1 MRVLSLISQNG
12 PNTFSGI
19 FEVDFIELDG
29 TVDPNMGDGTLWAA
43 RMGGAGYYYRN
54 VYHIE
59 AEEITITTVIY
70 GKRLFGTSDQ
80 ALTANK
86 THRPR
91 GLNKFRVAYIVTR
104 FFFHNGVHDK
114 VDDLFARGAGAN
126 KVAEVVFGG

>member
-1 MRVLSLISQNG
+1 MALIPFPVFLRLILSSLTARWIRTWATG
-12 PNTFSGI
+12 LSG
-19 FEVDFIELDG
+19 LRG
-29 TVDPNMGDGTLWAA
+29 W
-43 RMGGAGYYYRN
+43 GAGYYYRN

-104 FFFHNGVHDK
+104 FFFHNGVLDK